1 LRKNTIQ
8 SLFTDVRVEISLE
21 EVKYIE
27 LCCIT
32 HGLSSQLELCLSLL
46 ATRFLYPCRCVKYTL
61 SVVLL
66 GGRERRGN
74 A

>member
-1 LRKNTIQ
+1 MQ
-8 SLFTDVRVEISLE
+8 SNALWRGGR
-21 EVKYIE
+21 EVYVAEKYMAE
-27 LCCIT
+27 LIT
-32 HGLSSQLELCLSLL
+32 HRLSSQFELCLSLL
-46 ATRFLYPCRCVKYTL
+46 STRFVYPCRCVKYTL